1 MAHQHVT
8 SDYMAHGFCFS
19 WETPLVWLHVSSDI
33 VTGIAYYSIP
43 LAMFYFVAKR
53 RDLPFYSIFIFFA
66 TFILACGTTHFFAAY
81 TVFDPLYWEE
91 GYVKAFTAIIS
102 LVSAV
107 LFIPLIPKAIAL
119 PSLPKALADNQEL
132 NTQLNRRV
140 DELRATTQTLEK
152 ANNELQ
158 LSERRFRAA
167 FEQAAVGV
175 AMVGIDGRWLRVNSK
190 LCEITE
196 YTAEELQEL
205 TFQEITHPDGLNA
218 SLGLFNEAL
227 AGSIDTYVLE
237 KRFLKK
243 SNEPVWISQTSSLV
257 KDVSGKPAYFII
269 IVEDISVRR
278 LAEKEKEQLI
288 HQLQDK
294 TTELERF
301 IYTISHDLKSPLI
314 TISGFLGFL
323 EKDFTSR
330 DLDSFRSTLGRISQ
344 ASERMKQLLD
354 ELLELSRIGRKI
366 SPPQTF
372 SLKDLVRDAIE
383 IVSGRISNSGA
394 VVEIETALPDIR
406 ADRQRLLQVYENLI
420 DNAVKFTS
428 ESRSPRVWI
437 GVRGENDET
446 VYYVRDDGA
455 GIEPQY
461 LEKIFELFEKLDP
474 RSSGTGVGL
483 AICKRI
489 IEIHGG
495 RFWAESDGKGCG
507 SSFCFTLSD
516 LKEEQIS

>member
-19 WETPLVWLHVSSDI
+19 WETPLVWLHVASDI

-43 LAMFYFVAKR
+43 LAMFYFAAKR
-53 RDLPFYSIFIFFA
+53 RDLPFYNILILFA

-81 TVFDPLYWEE
+81 TVFEPLYWEE

-102 LVSAV
+102 LFSAI
-107 LFIPLIPKAIAL
+107 LLIPLIPKAIAL
-119 PSLPKALADNQEL
+119 PSLPRALADNQEL

-140 DELRATTQTLEK
+140 DELRATTRTLEK
-152 ANNELQ
+152 AN
-158 LSERRFRAA
+158 
-167 FEQAAVGV
+167 
-175 AMVGIDGRWLRVNSK
+175 D
-190 LCEITE
+190 
-196 YTAEELQEL
+196 
-205 TFQEITHPDGLNA
+205 
-218 SLGLFNEAL
+218 
-227 AGSIDTYVLE
+227 
-237 KRFLKK
+237 
-243 SNEPVWISQTSSLV
+243 
-257 KDVSGKPAYFII
+257 
-269 IVEDISVRR
+269 
-278 LAEKEKEQLI
+278 EKEQLI

-330 DLDSFRSTLGRISQ
+330 DLDGFRSTLGRISQ

-372 SLKDLVRDAIE
+372 SLGDLVRDAME
-383 IVSGRISNSGA
+383 IVSGRISSSGT
-394 VVEIETALPDIR
+394 VVEIETALPDVR
-406 ADRQRLLQVYENLI
+406 ADRQRLLQVFENLI
-420 DNAVKFTS
+420 DNAVKFS
-428 ESRSPRVWI
+428 SASPSPHVWI
-437 GVRGENDET
+437 GVRRDNDEK
-446 VYYVRDDGA
+446 VYYVRDNVA

-461 LEKIFELFEKLDP
+461 LEKVFELFEKLDP

-495 RFWAESDGKGCG
+495 RFWAESAGIGCG
-507 SSFCFTLSD
+507 ATFCFTLSD
-516 LKEEQIS
+516 LKGEKNS